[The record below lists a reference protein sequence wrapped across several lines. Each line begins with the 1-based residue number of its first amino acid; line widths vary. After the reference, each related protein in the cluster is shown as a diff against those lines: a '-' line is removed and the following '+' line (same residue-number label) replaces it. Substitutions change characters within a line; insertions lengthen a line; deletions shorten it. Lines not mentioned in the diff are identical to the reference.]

1 MATSKE
7 SSIVFADLMASYKAE
22 YENAMTKDQ
31 VDEIEKDLEKGLSIT
46 FNFRSNELDR
56 IATVHDMN
64 DLPAV
69 TNLRTRYGKDAE
81 RLGSRIG

>member
-1 MATSKE
+1 
-7 SSIVFADLMASYKAE
+7 
-22 YENAMTKDQ
+22 
-31 VDEIEKDLEKGLSIT
+31 LEKGLSIT